1 MIQRRVAIWGQGP
14 GSVNVSVT
22 DIGGGVLAV
31 TATDLFINL
40 DPGTYFFGLSAS
52 LPAAD
57 DPQGFRFDSGSTI
70 GSATFG
76 RNPSGA
82 FGLGTDW
89 FTADT
94 LAPGFG
100 DGAITITATFPEP
113 TSAGLLAMGL
123 LGLVARR
130 FS

>member
-1 MIQRRVAIWGQGP
+1 MILVQRCCCHIAPAAPAAPAPQ
-14 GSVNVSVT
+14 VSARGR
-22 DIGGGVLAV
+22 DA
-31 TATDLFINL
+31 ATDLFINL
-40 DPGTYFFGLSAS
+40 DPGTYFFGLNAS

-57 DPQGFRFDSGSTI
+57 DPQEFRFDSGSTI
-70 GSATFG
+70 GSAIFG

-130 FS
+130 R